1 MTMLDHPLG
10 FVAVGV
16 SLALYALTFLA
27 YRCWAK
33 RDRARFRSLR
43 EGGP

>member
-1 MTMLDHPLG
+1 MEHAPGAALAVLVAASIWCLC
-10 FVAVGV
+10 FV
-16 SLALYALTFLA
+16 A

-33 RDRARFRSLR
+33 RDRARCRSLR